1 MGKAIANL
9 EAAQQR
15 AMAGRPKVGGFPYLA
30 ETLRRAG
37 VSRNVWFL
45 PACESLYLTD
55 EGPVVMQST
64 PLLSGAADVPR
75 FDRAALIQALRVDQA
90 GESTFAEFLLAS
102 WQAGVI
108 RYDVDLN
115 ARTVSY
121 YGCLGESYIE
131 SYPAVEVE

>member
-1 MGKAIANL
+1 
-9 EAAQQR
+9 
-15 AMAGRPKVGGFPYLA
+15 
-30 ETLRRAG
+30 
-37 VSRNVWFL
+37 
-45 PACESLYLTD
+45 
-55 EGPVVMQST
+55 MQGT

>member
-37 VSRNVWFL
+37 VSSNVWFL

-55 EGPVVMQST
+55 EGPVVMQGT